1 MMVLRIL
8 HPMDPLGRKVGGAE
22 SFVKN
27 MIRFSPSGL
36 SIELVGT
43 SSREVRLR
51 EWREELLAGREYRFL
66 PLLKEEGENRRSF
79 PPLSLRYTVA
89 LRRSGLSWQNRILFF
104 NRIEPAILPLNGA
117 TPRVAV
123 VHNDVKRQIMN
134 GPGEVLWSR
143 CPGLYR
149 RVEKRIFRSLQ
160 RVFCVHRETW
170 EEYRELYPLW
180 EEKFLYLPPGFDGK
194 TFSLSPSG
202 KEEVRRAL
210 AEKEGLDP
218 HRPWIL
224 FVGRLQPQKNPL
236 ALLDA
241 LKALN
246 PALSKTLLLIVGE
259 GDMAGALKARVKR
272 EGMEERVLFLG
283 YRQASEIASFYRAAD
298 LLLLSSRFE
307 GLPLTALE
315 ALSCGLPVVAPPVGD
330 LASLIHGGI
339 NGEVVSGTHPE
350 DAARALEKVLT
361 NPALYSRERCSQ
373 SVDNYRSERL
383 YGRLFDLVLET
394 AEAAGE
400 PGRVGKG

>member
-1 MMVLRIL
+1 MRVLRIL

-27 MIRFSPSGL
+27 MIRFSPSAL
-36 SIELVGT
+36 SIELVGS
-43 SSREVRLR
+43 SSRGEARVG
-51 EWREELLAGREYRFL
+51 EWREELLDGREYRFL

-79 PPLSLRYTVA
+79 PPLSLRYTLA
-89 LRRSGLSWQNRILFF
+89 LRRSGLSWKDRILFF

-123 VHNDVKRQIMN
+123 VHNDVKSQIMN

-143 CPGLYR
+143 CPGFYR

-194 TFSLSPSG
+194 TFCLSPSG
-202 KEEVRRAL
+202 KGEVRRAL
-210 AEKEGLDP
+210 AAKEGLDP
-218 HRPWIL
+218 DCPWIL

-246 PALSKTLLLIVGE
+246 PAFSKTLLLIVGE
-259 GDMAGALKARVKR
+259 GDMARALMGRVKR

-283 YRQASEIASFYRAAD
+283 YRQASEIATLYRAAD

-307 GLPLTALE
+307 GLPLTVLE
-315 ALSCGLPVVAPPVGD
+315 ALSCGLPVVTPPVGD
-330 LASLIHGGI
+330 LASLIRGGV
-339 NGEVVSGTHPE
+339 NGEVVEGADPE
-350 DAARALEKVLT
+350 DAARALERVLK
-361 NPALYSRERCSQ
+361 NPARYSRERCSQ
-373 SVDNYRSERL
+373 SVDDYRSERL

-394 AEAAGE
+394 AGD
-400 PGRVGKG
+400 PGRSGKG